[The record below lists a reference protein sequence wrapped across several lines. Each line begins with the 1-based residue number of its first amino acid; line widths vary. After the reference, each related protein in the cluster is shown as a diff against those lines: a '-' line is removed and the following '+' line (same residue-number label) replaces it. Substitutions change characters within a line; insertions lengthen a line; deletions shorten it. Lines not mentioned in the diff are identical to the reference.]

1 VVIQTYKRSSAT
13 DFITDVTDVM
23 ETRKREDEIK
33 SMVSAIKN
41 VLITEK
47 VAIAFSETGKM
58 PVPQKITGICL
69 WGGHS

>member
-1 VVIQTYKRSSAT
+1 
-13 DFITDVTDVM
+13 M